1 MLWTPW
7 GDHIMIQCVYAATV
21 CLLNIDVNLGVYFSG
36 FCLPFF
42 GAFIFLFTAEDQLL
56 NDCA

>member
-1 MLWTPW
+1 
-7 GDHIMIQCVYAATV
+7 MIQCVYAATV
-21 CLLNIDVNLGVYFSG
+21 YLLNIDVNLGAYFSG

-42 GAFIFLFTAEDQLL
+42 GAFIFLFTAEDHLL